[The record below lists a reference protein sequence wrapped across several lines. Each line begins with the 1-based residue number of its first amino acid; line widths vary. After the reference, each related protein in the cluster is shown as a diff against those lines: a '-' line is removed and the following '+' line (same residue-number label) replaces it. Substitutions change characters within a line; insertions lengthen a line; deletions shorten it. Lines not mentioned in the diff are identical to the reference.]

1 MLIGI
6 AGSGKRPETW
16 ATVVVCLRQVGLN
29 YLAETIEG
37 KYSES
42 ARGGAGRGDTPGD
55 KLSIVIT

>member
-1 MLIGI
+1 MLTI

-37 KYSES
+37 EYSES
-42 ARGGAGRGDTPGD
+42 GGAGHGHTPGD
-55 KLSIVIT
+55 ELST